1 MLKRYPVKVRTP
13 KGEKIYSA
21 EFQTSPKYAR
31 AWRKVLERCYKKAV
45 LYCCCPG
52 RGEKKL
58 YIRYVS
64 DTDTYIV
71 ARYPG
76 TGREHARDCIY
87 YQAESSSSAV
97 TRTDARDMIEET
109 SSGLIRVKTVIG
121 IRKRDTVPKR
131 SEERAERR
139 SRLGGTGLRV
149 VRRKPVISL
158 LNLVYLL
165 WERAGLN
172 RWHPNMEGKRNINTV
187 YALLENA
194 ARKVVAGR
202 EVLSR
207 VLLIGTRSRFQEN
220 LNRQKLE
227 YAEKNNRRL
236 IILGLFEGVKG
247 DRIFLKYSNSLPE
260 IRIEGSLWER
270 MREEHG
276 AVLKSKYNILVA
288 IQTDPPVRGKN
299 GRYFT
304 VARDIALVPVSE
316 NWIPV
321 NSVHELMVVEKLIR
335 EGRIFK
341 KPLLRENQKIFPDF
355 VLLDSLVKIMKVFD
369 GKKGDEFRLYS
380 SRYGSNWW
388 YWDVI
393 KNPDRIPSFPPRICK
408 SGWKDQER

>member
-1 MLKRYPVKVRTP
+1 MPKRYPVKVRTP
-13 KGEKIYSA
+13 EGEKIYSA
-21 EFQTSPKYAR
+21 EFQTSPEYAR
-31 AWRKVLERCYKKAV
+31 AWRRVLERCYKKAV

-76 TGREHARDCIY
+76 TGKEHARDCIY
-87 YQAESSSSAV
+87 YQAESSPGTV
-97 TRTDARDMIEET
+97 TRSVSTGAIEET
-109 SSGLIRVKTVIG
+109 PSGLIRVKTVIG

-131 SEERAERR
+131 SEERVERK
-139 SRLGGTGLRV
+139 SKPGGAGLRV
-149 VRRKPVISL
+149 VRRKPAISL

-172 RWHPNMEGKRNINTV
+172 RWHPNMEGKRNVNTV
-187 YALLENA
+187 HALLESA
-194 ARKVVAGR
+194 AKKVVAGR

-207 VLLIGTRSRFQEN
+207 VLLIGTQNRFQEN

-236 IILGLFEGVKG
+236 IVLSLLEGVKG
-247 DRIFLKYSNSLPE
+247 DRVFLKYGNSLPE
-260 IRIEGSLWER
+260 IRIESSLRER
-270 MREEHG
+270 MRKEHG
-276 AVLKSKYNILVA
+276 AVLKDGCNLLAA

-335 EGRIFK
+335 EGRVFK
-341 KPLLRENQKIFPDF
+341 KPLLRENQKVFPDF
-355 VLLDSLVKIMKVFD
+355 VLLDSPVKIMKVFD
-369 GKKGDEFRLYS
+369 GKKRDEFRLYS
-380 SRYGSNWW
+380 SRYGNNWW
-388 YWDVI
+388 YWDVT
-393 KNPDRIPSFPPRICK
+393 KNPDRVPPFPPRVHEK
-408 SGWKDQER
+408 AS

>member
-1 MLKRYPVKVRTP
+1 VLKRYPVKVKTSTE
-13 KGEKIYSA
+13 EKTYSV
-21 EFQTSPKYAR
+21 EFQTDPKYTH
-31 AWRKVLERCYKKAV
+31 AWRKVLERCYKKAI

-87 YQAESSSSAV
+87 YQAESSSGAV
-97 TRTDARDMIEET
+97 TRTDARGIIEET

-131 SEERAERR
+131 SEERAERK
-139 SRLGGTGLRV
+139 SRPVGTGLKV
-149 VRRKPVISL
+149 VRRKPAISL

-172 RWHPNMEGKRNINTV
+172 RWHPNMEGKRKINTV
-187 YALLENA
+187 YALLESA
-194 ARKVVAGR
+194 AGKVVAGR
-202 EVLSR
+202 EVLSK
-207 VLLIGTRSRFQEN
+207 VLLIGTRSRFQGN

-236 IILGLFEGVKG
+236 IVLSLLEGVKG
-247 DRIFLKYSNSLPE
+247 DRVFLKYSNSLPE

-276 AVLKSKYNILVA
+276 AVLKSGCSMLAAV
-288 IQTDPPVRGKN
+288 QTDPPVRGKN

-321 NSVHELMVVEKLIR
+321 NSVYELMVAEKLIR

-355 VLLDSLVKIMKVFD
+355 VLLDSRIKIMKVFD
-369 GKKGDEFRLYS
+369 GKKGDEFGLYN

-388 YWDVI
+388 YWDVM
-393 KNPDRIPSFPPRICK
+393 KSPDRIPSFPPRT
-408 SGWKDQER
+408 ER